1 MNKYPRGLCL
11 IVNNVNF
18 QNKDLNRPGAIEDE
32 NCLKLQFRTLFFK
45 VIIWRDLTSHELE
58 RVAQKFGATNH
69 KAYDAFVF
77 IVMSHGGDRDC
88 ILGVDGRET
97 TMKNLMFEFRE
108 KKCPS
113 LRHKPKIFI
122 IQTCRGCR
130 DDADNCSMTS
140 TTNDISLQVAATT
153 SQTQIS
159 SHPCHTAVSS
169 DSSLPR
175 SVIPPE
181 ADFVLAFATAPGY
194 VSYRDPEHGTWFIQA
209 LVEVIRRDHHLHH
222 FLEILTEVTR
232 LVVERVNSVQ
242 VPAPMDTLTKFLYL

>member
-1 MNKYPRGLCL
+1 
-11 IVNNVNF
+11 
-18 QNKDLNRPGAIEDE
+18 
-32 NCLKLQFRTLFFK
+32 
-45 VIIWRDLTSHELE
+45 
-58 RVAQKFGATNH
+58 
-69 KAYDAFVF
+69 
-77 IVMSHGGDRDC
+77 
-88 ILGVDGRET
+88 
-97 TMKNLMFEFRE
+97 MKNLMFEFRE

-194 VSYRDPEHGTWFIQA
+194 VSYRDPEHGTWFIQ
-209 LVEVIRRDHHLHH
+209 VR
-222 FLEILTEVTR
+222 
-232 LVVERVNSVQ
+232 NCKSWCC
-242 VPAPMDTLTKFLYL
+242 TLCPGLFSFVCSGLLLSSTSFA